1 MNIFNHP
8 KVSIGMPVYNGESFI
23 REALDSLIN
32 QTFVDFELVI
42 SDNASTDGTEAF
54 CLEYAEK
61 DQRIRYVRQ
70 TENIGSLYNFKFV
83 LDEAVG
89 EYFMWAAHDD
99 WRSVD
104 FLDINVL
111 ALDSKPQFVASTSP
125 CCYIGD
131 EFNSS
136 KHVLFE
142 LDGSKGKR
150 YLNFLQNAW
159 NSNSIFY
166 SLIRRNVIKEF
177 DLSSHNHAAMDWIFD
192 LKLLSKGKIYQ
203 TNYGLLALGRCGYSN
218 SGNPWRRSRV
228 CFIETII
235 PLYYFSC
242 FSIVLSRDLTMIERI
257 PFFLVLFKLNFEAFK
272 SNLSLELKMFR
283 VRIQSYFQLYK
294 TSL

>member
-23 REALDSLIN
+23 REALDSLIA
-32 QTFVDFELVI
+32 QTFADYELII
-42 SDNASTDGTEAF
+42 SDNASTDETERI
-54 CLEYAEK
+54 CLEYAQK

-70 TENIGSLYNFKFV
+70 AENKGGIYNFQFV

-89 EYFMWAAHDD
+89 EYFLWAAHDD

-104 FLDINVL
+104 FLNVNVL
-111 ALDSKPQFVASTSP
+111 ALDSNPEFVASTSP

-131 EFNSS
+131 EFNPS
-136 KHVLFE
+136 KHVLFK
-142 LDGSKGKR
+142 LDGSKGNR
-150 YLNFLQNAW
+150 YLNFFQNAW
-159 NSNSIFY
+159 LSHSIFY
-166 SLIRRNVIKEF
+166 SLIRRNLIKEIA
-177 DLSSHNHAAMDWIFD
+177 LSSYNHAAMDWMFD

-203 TNYGLLALGRCGYSN
+203 SKDGLLALGRFGYSN
-218 SGNPWRRSRV
+218 NGNPWRKSRI

-242 FSIVLSRDLTMIERI
+242 FSIVLSRDLIMIERI

-272 SNLSLELKMFR
+272 SNLSLELKMLL
-283 VRIQSYFQLYK
+283 VRIHSYLQLNK